1 MFMDLIPE
9 YGGSVKNLMIM
20 NGEQLLLAEQVQRK
34 QNVLFAQEIK
44 KWKLTLKSYKEVT
57 KSNYEAFKVLILM
70 AIK

>member
-70 AIK
+70 AI